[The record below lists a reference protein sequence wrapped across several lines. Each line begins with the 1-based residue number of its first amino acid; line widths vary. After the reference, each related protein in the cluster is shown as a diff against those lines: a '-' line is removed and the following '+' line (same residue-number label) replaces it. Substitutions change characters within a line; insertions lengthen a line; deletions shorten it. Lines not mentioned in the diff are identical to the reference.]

1 MANRIWQWHF
11 GNGLVRTPND
21 FGLQGEA
28 PTHPELLD
36 YLASELVE
44 SGWNLQHLHRII
56 MNSRTYQMSSAGR
69 PEAGRIDPDHRLLS
83 SFPRRRHE
91 AEIIWDSL
99 HAASGTLNRESFG
112 PAVVPPIDKAALET
126 LINKNWKVTDDKGQW
141 SRRGLYLVVRRSLTL
156 PFFETFN
163 VSIPIESQGRRDVTV
178 VSAQALTMLNGPIA
192 VEQARF
198 MAGRLLRECG
208 NDLTK
213 IAERGWLLA
222 FSRPASD
229 VERSGAREFL
239 MERENVLEG
248 EDSKKLVNPLG
259 DAGKSNASKHRAAA
273 IVEWCLALF
282 NTNEFIYAD

>member
-1 MANRIWQWHF
+1 M
-11 GNGLVRTPND
+11 
-21 FGLQGEA
+21 
-28 PTHPELLD
+28 
-36 YLASELVE
+36 
-44 SGWNLQHLHRII
+44 
-56 MNSRTYQMSSAGR
+56 
-69 PEAGRIDPDHRLLS
+69 
-83 SFPRRRHE
+83 
-91 AEIIWDSL
+91 
-99 HAASGTLNRESFG
+99 NRESFG

-141 SRRGLYLVVRRSLTL
+141 SRRGLYLVVRRSLIL

-213 IAERGWLLA
+213 IVERGWLLA

-229 VERSGAREFL
+229 VERAGAREFL

-248 EDSKKLVNPLG
+248 EDSKKLVTPLG

-282 NTNEFIYAD
+282 NTNEFMYVD